1 MGKRVYISQGQFEK
15 MFKYMAKNHVTVNGM
30 SIVKHVSGSTR
41 LNNLGGCSSPS
52 EYWEKNYD
60 EPIQP
65 QDRICTSCMKSRK
78 EFVVGH
84 IENIEQTKMWLYPV
98 CKHCNDTY
106 KLGKSEHL
114 FYALKERM
122 KEIKTH

>member
-1 MGKRVYISQGQFEK
+1 MGKRVYITQEQFAN
-15 MFKYMAKNHVTVNGM
+15 MFKQMAKNRVTVNGM
-30 SIVKHVSGSTR
+30 SIVKHVSGSTH
-41 LNNLGGCSSPS
+41 LDKIGGYSSPS
-52 EYWEKNYD
+52 EYWENNYD

-65 QDRICTSCMKSRK
+65 KDCICTSCMKYRK

-84 IENIEQTKMWLYPV
+84 VENIEHTKMRLYPV

-114 FYALKERM
+114 FYALRERM
-122 KEIKTH
+122 KEI